1 MKVSNEKDYS
11 NSFFSHDGC
20 TFYYEVRGSGEPLLF
35 LNGSG
40 STIDA
45 VSLLVDFFAKSFAV
59 GIHDQRGLGKTS
71 IPEGPFSMAQYAAD
85 ALALADHLGWKSFNV
100 LGISFGGMVAQ
111 ELAATYPDRVNR
123 MVLCC
128 TSSGGAG
135 GSSYPLHE
143 LAQLE
148 PGIRADRSLGLS
160 DTRFNDQWFVDH
172 PEDEIYRRPAVVT
185 SEAEKRRG
193 ELAQLEARRHHDVWN
208 RLSNV
213 TAEVLV
219 ASGTFDGIAPPAN
232 GQAIAS
238 RIATSEYR
246 EYNGG
251 HMFFIQDRQ
260 AFRDIVLFLKKPEA
274 QRVEQS

>member
-1 MKVSNEKDYS
+1 MNVSNEKVYS
-11 NSFFSHDGC
+11 DSSLSHDGC
-20 TFYYEVRGSGEPLLF
+20 TFYYEVRGSGQPLLF

-40 STIDA
+40 STIEA
-45 VSLLVDFFAKSFAV
+45 VGLLVDYFAKSFTVA
-59 GIHDQRGLGKTS
+59 IHDQRGLGKTS
-71 IPEGPFSMAQYAAD
+71 IPEGPYSMTQYAAD
-85 ALALADHLGWKSFNV
+85 AVALADHLGWTSFNV

-128 TSSGGAG
+128 TSPGGDG

-143 LAQLE
+143 LASLE
-148 PGIRADRSLGLS
+148 AEVRAERSLGLS
-160 DTRFNDQWFVDH
+160 DTRFNDQWFLDH

-185 SEAEKRRG
+185 ADAEKRRG
-193 ELAQLEARRHHDVWN
+193 ELSQLEARRHHDVWN

-213 TAEVLV
+213 TAEVFV
-219 ASGTFDGIAPPAN
+219 ASGTFDGIARPAN

-246 EYNGG
+246 EYDGG

-260 AFRDIVLFLKKPEA
+260 ALRDIVEFLKTPEA

>member
-1 MKVSNEKDYS
+1 MKVDSEKDYS
-11 NSFFSHDGC
+11 NSFFTHDGC
-20 TFYYEVRGSGEPLLF
+20 TFYYEVRGSGQPVLF

-45 VSLLVDFFAKSFAV
+45 VSLLVDYFAKTFTV

-71 IPEGPFSMAQYAAD
+71 IPEGPYSVAQYAAD

-111 ELAATYPDRVNR
+111 ELAATYPNRVIR
-123 MVLCC
+123 MALCC
-128 TSSGGAG
+128 TSPGGDG

-143 LAQLE
+143 LASLD
-148 PGIRADRSLGLS
+148 PGIRADRSLILS
-160 DTRFNDQWFVDH
+160 DTRFNDQWFLDH
-172 PEDEIYRRPAVVT
+172 PEDLIYRRSADVT
-185 SEAEKRRG
+185 SDTEKRRG
-193 ELAQLEARRHHDVWN
+193 ELLQLEARRHHDVWD
-208 RLSNV
+208 RLPNV
-213 TAEVLV
+213 SAEVLI

-238 RIATSEYR
+238 RIAASEYR

-251 HMFFIQDRQ
+251 HMFFIQDRS
-260 AFRDIVLFLKKPEA
+260 ALKEIVQFLDLD
-274 QRVEQS
+274 

>member
-1 MKVSNEKDYS
+1 
-11 NSFFSHDGC
+11 
-20 TFYYEVRGSGEPLLF
+20 
-35 LNGSG
+35 
-40 STIDA
+40 
-45 VSLLVDFFAKSFAV
+45 
-59 GIHDQRGLGKTS
+59 
-71 IPEGPFSMAQYAAD
+71 MAQYAAD
-85 ALALADHLGWKSFNV
+85 AVAVADQLGWKSFDV

-111 ELAATYPDRVNR
+111 ELAVTYPERVTR

-143 LAQLE
+143 LAFLDSE
-148 PGIRADRSLGLS
+148 IRVDRSLILS

-172 PEDEIYRRPAVVT
+172 PEDLIYRRSSEVT
-185 SEAEKRRG
+185 SGADKRRG
-193 ELAQLEARRHHDVWN
+193 ELLQLDARRLHDVWD
-208 RLSNV
+208 RLPNV
-213 TAEVLV
+213 TAEVLI

-238 RIATSEYR
+238 RIAASAYR

-260 AFRDIVLFLKKPEA
+260 ALKEIVQFLGL
-274 QRVEQS
+274 R

>member
-1 MKVSNEKDYS
+1 VKVSNEKDYS
-11 NSFFSHDGC
+11 NSFFTHDSC
-20 TFYYEVRGSGEPLLF
+20 TFYYEVRGSGKPLLF

-40 STIDA
+40 STIEA
-45 VSLLVDFFAKSFAV
+45 VSLLVDYFAKSFNVA
-59 GIHDQRGLGKTS
+59 IHDQRGLGKTS
-71 IPEGPFSMAQYAAD
+71 IPEGPYSMAQYAAD
-85 ALALADHLGWKSFNV
+85 AIALADHLGWKSFNV

-128 TSSGGAG
+128 TSSGGDG

-143 LAQLE
+143 LALLDAE
-148 PGIRADRSLGLS
+148 VRAEVSLGLS
-160 DTRFNDQWFVDH
+160 DTRFNDQWFLDH
-172 PEDEIYRRPAVVT
+172 PEDEMYRRPAVVT
-185 SEAEKRRG
+185 SDAEKRRG
-193 ELAQLEARRHHDVWN
+193 ELLQLEARRHHDVWN

-213 TAEVLV
+213 TAEVLI

-238 RIATSEYR
+238 CIASSEYC

-251 HMFFIQDRQ
+251 HMFFIQDRR
-260 AFRDIVLFLKKPEA
+260 ALKEIVDFLKLH
-274 QRVEQS
+274 

>member
-1 MKVSNEKDYS
+1 MSNEDNIS
-11 NSFFSHDGC
+11 ESTFSHDGC
-20 TFYYEVRGSGEPLLF
+20 TFYFEVRGSGKPLLF

-45 VSLLVDFFAKSFAV
+45 VSLLVDYFARSFTVA
-59 GIHDQRGLGKTS
+59 IHDQRGLGKSS
-71 IPEGPFSMAQYAAD
+71 IPNAPYSMAQYAAD
-85 ALALADHLGWKSFNV
+85 AVAVADQLGWKSFDV

-111 ELAATYPDRVNR
+111 ELAVTYPERVTR

-143 LAQLE
+143 LAFLDSE
-148 PGIRADRSLGLS
+148 IRVDRSLILS

-172 PEDEIYRRPAVVT
+172 PEDLIYRRSSEVT
-185 SEAEKRRG
+185 SGADKRRG
-193 ELAQLEARRHHDVWN
+193 ELLQLDARRLHDVWD
-208 RLSNV
+208 RLPNV
-213 TAEVLV
+213 TAEVLI

-238 RIATSEYR
+238 RIASSKYR
-246 EYNGG
+246 EYDGG
-251 HMFFIQDRQ
+251 HMFFIQDRR
-260 AFRDIVLFLKKPEA
+260 ALKEIVQFLG
-274 QRVEQS
+274 QR

>member
-11 NSFFSHDGC
+11 NSFFTHDGC
-20 TFYYEVRGSGEPLLF
+20 TFYYEVRGLGEPLLF
-35 LNGSG
+35 VNGSG
-40 STIDA
+40 STIEA
-45 VSLLVDFFAKSFAV
+45 VGLLVDYFAKSFTV

-71 IPEGPFSMAQYAAD
+71 IPEGPYSMAHYAAD
-85 ALALADHLGWKSFNV
+85 AIALADHLGWKSFNV

-123 MVLCC
+123 MALCC
-128 TSSGGAG
+128 TSPGGDG

-143 LAQLE
+143 LVSLD
-148 PGIRADRSLGLS
+148 PGVRAEVSLGLS
-160 DTRFNDQWFVDH
+160 DTRFNDQWFVNH
-172 PEDEIYRRPAVVT
+172 PEDEMYRRPAVVT
-185 SEAEKRRG
+185 SDAERRRG
-193 ELAQLEARRHHDVWN
+193 ELLQLEARRHHDVWN

-219 ASGTFDGIAPPAN
+219 ASGSFDGIAPPAN

-238 RIATSEYR
+238 RIKNSEYR
-246 EYNGG
+246 EYVGG

-260 AFRDIVLFLKKPEA
+260 ALRDIVEFLHLSET
-274 QRVEQS
+274 QEIGQS